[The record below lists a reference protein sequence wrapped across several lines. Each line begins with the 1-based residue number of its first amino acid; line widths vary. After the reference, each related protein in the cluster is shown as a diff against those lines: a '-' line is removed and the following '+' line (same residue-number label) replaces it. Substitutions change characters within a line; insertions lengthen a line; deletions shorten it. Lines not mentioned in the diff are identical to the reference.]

1 MEKTTIKMKI
11 LVTGGAGFIGS
22 HIVESYL
29 DLGHEVV
36 VVDNLSTGKLENI
49 DQDRCTFL
57 QLDVSNRD
65 HVEYLREF
73 GPFDIINH
81 QAAQMSVSDSVKD
94 PYNDIKVNIIG
105 TVNLLDVLGSQCK
118 KFIFSSSGGTVYGEH
133 DSPRVERD
141 PLEPVSPYGISKLA
155 CEKYIHMYSNRF
167 SFDYTIL
174 RYANVYG
181 PRQNPHG
188 EAGVIAIFLE
198 KIMKGETCRINGS
211 GEYFRDYVYV
221 SDVVLANVR
230 ALEDGIEGIHN
241 VSTGNV
247 LSTNDI
253 WDSIK
258 GDQNIQ
264 PMNPKCEH
272 GPHREGDIRFS
283 CCVPGTVQRGVPTI
297 CIEQGMRD
305 TIDWY
310 LNRP

>member
-1 MEKTTIKMKI
+1 MKI

-49 DQDRCTFL
+49 DQDMCEFV
-57 QLDVSNRD
+57 QLDISNRD

-105 TVNLLDVLGSQCK
+105 TVNLLDILAPTCK
-118 KFIFSSSGGTVYGEH
+118 KFIFASSGGTVYGEH

-155 CEKYIHMYSNRF
+155 CEKYVHMYSNRF
-167 SFDYTIL
+167 FFDYAIL

-198 KIMKGETCRINGS
+198 KIMRGETCRINGD

-221 SDVVLANVR
+221 SDVVLANIH
-230 ALEDGIEGIHN
+230 ALSGDIKGIHN
-241 VSTGNV
+241 VSTGFI
-247 LSTNDI
+247 LSTNLI
-253 WDSIK
+253 WEAISSNPRIK
-258 GDQNIQ
+258 EFN
-264 PMNPKCEH
+264 PMVEF

-283 CCVPGTVQRGVPTI
+283 CCVPGHIQQGTQTVDI
-297 CIEQGMRD
+297 IQGMAD

-310 LNRP
+310 LKNSLS